1 MRILFVFSALMALT
15 AAAPARDWSTVAAK
29 TPAGAYVI
37 GNPRAAVKLIEYA
50 SYTCS
55 HCAEFSVE
63 SDKELKGRL
72 IRTGAVSLEFRHFV
86 FNGIDLAAAILA
98 RCTGPRG
105 FAATTGYLFATQ
117 GEWLPRGAAF
127 LTANQQRITM
137 YPRAAQIR
145 AMADGA
151 GLTAAVVARGLSPK
165 AVDACFA
172 DTAEIDRI
180 LAMTANKPAAITS
193 TPSFYV
199 NGKLVTNAHWAEL
212 QPHLRAAGAR

>member
-1 MRILFVFSALMALT
+1 MRFILSLLALAALT

-29 TPAGAYVI
+29 TAAGAYVI

-55 HCAEFSVE
+55 HCAEFSIQ

-86 FNGIDLAAAILA
+86 FNAIDLAAAVLA

-105 FAATTGYLFATQ
+105 FAATTTHLFATQ

-127 LTANQQRITM
+127 LTANQQRIQM
-137 YPRAAQIR
+137 YPRAGQVR
-145 AMADGA
+145 ALADGS

-199 NGKLVTNAHWAEL
+199 NGKLVGGAHWAEL